1 MTHAKHAMC
10 LDRL

>member
-1 MTHAKHAMC
+1 MTLPKHAMC